1 MSAKP
6 RLLSALHFFK
16 GQQTGSMELMKIA
29 LSLPILL
36 CPAWALSHHSYLDG
50 MLSPRSAMQRGVVPA
65 LRFLDEALRFDPCC
79 LMSPP
84 PPPLFPPPPRLWK
97 RGTPDTLSLLEP
109 TVFGGEGTDDTHV
122 TPECSP
128 GPPGP
133 QGEIGL
139 PGIRGPKGR
148 KGEIGRPGARGR
160 PGAPGPPGT
169 PGFPGFPGPQ
179 GPKGEKGDSGL
190 MGLPGL
196 RGPPGTKGLPGYK
209 GDKGDR
215 GDRGSGGPKGDKG
228 SIGLPGMLGQKG
240 EAGPKGEPGVSGKRG
255 PTGRPGKR
263 GKQGIKG
270 HSGAP
275 GFMGP
280 PGPAGPNGLPGPPG
294 PPASGLYLVG
304 EKGEKGLP
312 GPPGHCDCDTV
323 IGSNNAPFG
332 NYYTTRRGGNKLTAI
347 FVVNSEEEM
356 SRLHVENVIVL
367 RKDKRMLY
375 YKDKDGWSPIQ
386 PFQPFQSTETVPE
399 RVGVCGDG
407 TVQVQHGE
415 ECDDGNQVVTDA
427 CLNCKWAYCGDG
439 YRHEGIEECDGK
451 DFGYQICKSYLPG
464 SSGQLKC
471 TESCLID
478 STGCKY
484 FT

>member
-1 MSAKP
+1 
-6 RLLSALHFFK
+6 
-16 GQQTGSMELMKIA
+16 MELMKIA

-133 QGEIGL
+133 PGPQGEIGL

-148 KGEIGRPGARGR
+148 KVEKLDVRGQGAVLALPVLQGLQDFQDFLDHKDPKGKRETQDSWVYQGCEVHREQRVYLVTKVTRGTEATVALEDQKGTRVRRAQRENQVFLGREDQLGDQGKEANRVSKDIQ
-160 PGAPGPPGT
+160 
-169 PGFPGFPGPQ
+169 GPQ
-179 GPKGEKGDSGL
+179 ASWDPQGL
-190 MGLPGL
+190 QVPMASLAHLGL
-196 RGPPGTKGLPGYK
+196 
-209 GDKGDR
+209 
-215 GDRGSGGPKGDKG
+215 
-228 SIGLPGMLGQKG
+228 QH
-240 EAGPKGEPGVSGKRG
+240 
-255 PTGRPGKR
+255 
-263 GKQGIKG
+263 Q
-270 HSGAP
+270 
-275 GFMGP
+275 
-280 PGPAGPNGLPGPPG
+280 
-294 PPASGLYLVG
+294 
-304 EKGEKGLP
+304 KGEKGLP

-332 NYYTTRRGGNKLTAI
+332 NYYTTRRGGNKLTAVRLWVLTI

-427 CLNCKWAYCGDG
+427 CL
-439 YRHEGIEECDGK
+439 
-451 DFGYQICKSYLPG
+451 S
-464 SSGQLKC
+464 
-471 TESCLID
+471 
-478 STGCKY
+478 
-484 FT
+484 